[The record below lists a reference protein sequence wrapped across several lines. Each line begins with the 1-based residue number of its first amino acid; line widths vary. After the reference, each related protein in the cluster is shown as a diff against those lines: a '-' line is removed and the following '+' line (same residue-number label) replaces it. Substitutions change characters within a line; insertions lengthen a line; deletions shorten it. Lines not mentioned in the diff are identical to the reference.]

1 MVSHGSVIDYLRDM
15 SNAKMRRT
23 AIGTLVSKA
32 MAWSVSQTSKFVPLG
47 EAAVSLLQLVASF
60 PDDRAR
66 HLSVARAA
74 DAAVLLAAS
83 HESNL
88 RIAVER
94 LSRILVRA
102 RNHHVKVVG
111 DEVMKHEPGGFRA
124 RFHVFLGN
132 ASNSFGKEEAY
143 IAADAAIECLMAP
156 DAYILQPS
164 NGDDSPVTGW
174 ASMLLGLQSTDMLQ
188 QFPEIV
194 APLGSIQFS
203 QADANVLPEHISF
216 SSAQS
221 KVVEGSSETTC
232 NTNSSNGGF
241 YTQEAVQNGVTRE
254 EIESIQSQMKYVTKK
269 VGKLQTEQ
277 QSKVDGPLGL
287 AYADFREEYKDNV
300 FRNTVEIGELQQ
312 HSTTTSMEVAI
323 LQERLARQEAEK
335 ELLLV
340 RLEQL
345 EVRPGVKDAK
355 SRATH

>member
-1 MVSHGSVIDYLRDM
+1 MRKRKKLEHLLGTVQASSGKSLRDQEIVRLLIAEKCTNTQDELEKKAILDHADHVEFYLTFNRKLYGMVSACESLTTGMVSHGSVIDYLRDM

-216 SSAQS
+216 SSAQNNFI
-221 KVVEGSSETTC
+221 C
-232 NTNSSNGGF
+232 
-241 YTQEAVQNGVTRE
+241 
-254 EIESIQSQMKYVTKK
+254 
-269 VGKLQTEQ
+269 
-277 QSKVDGPLGL
+277 
-287 AYADFREEYKDNV
+287 
-300 FRNTVEIGELQQ
+300 
-312 HSTTTSMEVAI
+312 
-323 LQERLARQEAEK
+323 
-335 ELLLV
+335 
-340 RLEQL
+340 
-345 EVRPGVKDAK
+345 
-355 SRATH
+355 